1 MKVKLIVSVFLMLT
15 LACTSQNPICGFD
28 DLYKAWL
35 KQHPEALQK
44 EQEKTDGSKIAT
56 TPVYTVPIVFHIL
69 HQYGSEN
76 ISDAQVIDAV
86 NILNRDY
93 RKLNADTASIYPPF
107 VAADARFEFR
117 LATRDTNGN
126 CTNGIIHHY
135 DPNTNW
141 PGVPAN
147 PSCYAYTWNPSRYLN
162 IYVVKQIPGFAYG
175 GYSSFPGTNTPNM
188 DVIVFMSIS
197 VGSIGTS
204 AVYRSRILTHEVG
217 HFFNLQHTWAIGG
230 TYQSVCGDDYVND
243 TPITQGFGGCPAQA
257 QTAVCNPTIQENMQ
271 NYMDYSSCHIMFT
284 PGQVARM
291 TAAITSTVGGRNNL
305 WTNSNLIATG
315 VINSVS
321 PCAPIA
327 DFTPNTLSLCAGSG
341 HTFVDI
347 STNGTATSWSW
358 SASGNSNI
366 SNPTSSATS
375 ITFNS
380 AGIYTVTLVA
390 ANGTGSSTVS
400 KTVSAVNAA
409 ANVSINYPES
419 FESPGLPSNF
429 NIINPDND
437 VTWTQT
443 SLAAATGSNSYYID
457 GSADAPASFPDV
469 LETPSYDF
477 SQDPNASFTFKY
489 AYAKKDNSNTDVF
502 KVQASSDCGA
512 TWVNIY
518 QPSNSTMSSLSGG
531 VSNISFTPTPNQF
544 VTYTLSAHPNFVPF
558 LGLPWVKIRFSF
570 TEDSL
575 RGYGNNIYLDDIN
588 FNSYR
593 TAGLEDISKT
603 FGCTLYPN
611 PSKGT
616 STLEFELSDASEVV
630 YTLSNTIGELLFTAD
645 TKTFNPGKH
654 SISINEDGKLKPGLY
669 FANISINKQ
678 RLIKKLII
686 TSK

>member
-1 MKVKLIVSVFLMLT
+1 MKEKLIVSVFFMLT
-15 LACTSQNPICGFD
+15 LACSSQNTTICGVD
-28 DLYKAWL
+28 DIYKVWL
-35 KQHPEALQK
+35 KQHPGALHEGLQK
-44 EQEKTDGSKIAT
+44 SNASKIAT
-56 TPVYTVPIVFHIL
+56 APVYTIPIVFHIL
-69 HQYGSEN
+69 HQYGPEN

-93 RKLNADTASIYPPF
+93 RKLNADTAGIYPPF

-126 CTNGIIHHY
+126 CTTGIIHHY

-162 IYVVKQIPGFAYG
+162 VYVVKQIPGFSYG
-175 GYSSFPGTNTPNM
+175 GYSSFPGTNTPKM

-204 AVYRSRILTHEVG
+204 AVYRSRVLTHEVG

-243 TPITQGFGGCPAQA
+243 TPITKGFGGCPAQA

-271 NYMDYSSCHIMFT
+271 NYMDYSSCHMMFT

-315 VINSVS
+315 VINPIS

-327 DFTPNTLSLCAGSG
+327 DFYPNTLSLCAGSG
-341 HTFVDI
+341 HTFIDA
-347 STNGTATSWSW
+347 STNGSVTSWSW
-358 SASGNSNI
+358 SVSAGAII
-366 SNPTSSATS
+366 SNPTVSVTA

-380 AGIYTVTLVA
+380 AGIYTVTLIA

-400 KTVSAVNAA
+400 KTVSVLSSA
-409 ANVSINYPES
+409 ANVGINYSES
-419 FESPGLPSNF
+419 FESPGLPANF
-429 NIINPDND
+429 NIVNPDND
-437 VTWTQT
+437 VTWIQT
-443 SLAAATGSNSYYID
+443 SQAAATGSNCYYID
-457 GSADAPASFPDV
+457 GSADAPASFPDI

-489 AYAKKDNSNTDVF
+489 AYAKKDNSSTDVF
-502 KVQASSDCGA
+502 KVLASGDCGF
-512 TWVNIY
+512 TWIEIY
-518 QPSNSTMSSLSGG
+518 HPTNSFMASASGG
-531 VSNISFTPTPNQF
+531 ISNTPFIPTPGQF
-544 VTYTLSAHPNFVPF
+544 ATYTLSNHPNFSPF
-558 LGLPWVKIRFSF
+558 LGLSWVKIRFSF

-575 RGYGNNIYLDDIN
+575 SGYGNNIFLDDIN

-593 TAGLEDISKT
+593 TAGLETISKN
-603 FGCTLYPN
+603 FGCALYPN
-611 PSKGT
+611 PSNGT

-630 YTLSNTIGELLFTAD
+630 YALSNTIGELLFAD